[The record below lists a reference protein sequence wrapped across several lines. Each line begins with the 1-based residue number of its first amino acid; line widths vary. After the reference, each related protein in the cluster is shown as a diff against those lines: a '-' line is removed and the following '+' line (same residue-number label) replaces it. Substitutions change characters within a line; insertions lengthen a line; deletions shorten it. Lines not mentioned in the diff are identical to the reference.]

1 MMVQAEG
8 GSSDQLALL
17 LCHIARLASLL
28 VVYEHLAASR
38 ACCQAEF
45 ARLLGHK
52 KKVIAAIMIQTR
64 PAFLAMQAFLGFKTL
79 KVQVQPSLQFGFE
92 MTSCRKDARANYCVR
107 QVGLVVPV
115 EHLAHCSHCLKIR
128 QE

>member
-52 KKVIAAIMIQTR
+52 KKVIAAIMIQTSIPGHASFSR
-64 PAFLAMQAFLGFKTL
+64 
-79 KVQVQPSLQFGFE
+79 VQNAESASPTISAIWF
-92 MTSCRKDARANYCVR
+92 
-107 QVGLVVPV
+107 
-115 EHLAHCSHCLKIR
+115 
-128 QE
+128 